1 MRVERAPPCPHDP
14 LLQSTKVSPLRLDI
28 CMGDACDGAATCS
41 SDLTGLNARMGAHV
55 HAYRKGV
62 QICLQQNLASASLAC
77 PGIKNRMPVCE
88 SAQRAEIAMPPALM
102 QEVLQ
107 LLAAGTVL
115 AARKFTAPASKA
127 SAIEQSRE
135 QDGVE
140 PEGAAEPFASRENQ
154 GLQLLEAGN
163 QQSTS

>member
-1 MRVERAPPCPHDP
+1 MGMAPVFPSMLSYAERTTP
-14 LLQSTKVSPLRLDI
+14 VSGQL
-28 CMGDACDGAATCS
+28 ATAFVVSAAIGETLVPVS
-41 SDLTGLNARMGAHV
+41 VTAAFGRTYGSFPVFINALCA
-55 HAYRKGV
+55 AQGV
-62 QICLQQNLASASLAC
+62 TF
-77 PGIKNRMPVCE
+77 
-88 SAQRAEIAMPPALM
+88 
-102 QEVLQ
+102 
-107 LLAAGTVL
+107 AGTVL